1 MISMSRIGLA
11 LVVAAFALAGCTN
24 GPLDY
29 VAPPNGSSN
38 AECQHASGQ
47 DTGYVV
53 NCARHNDD
61 RNQRDILR

>member
-1 MISMSRIGLA
+1 MLRPSLA
-11 LVVAAFALAGCTN
+11 LAVAALVLAGCTS
-24 GPLDY
+24 GPFDE

-38 AECQHASGQ
+38 AECQHVGSQ

-61 RNQRDILR
+61 RNQREILR